1 MLRMAGHEGSG
12 RRCSACGAAAEPGA
26 RFCSSCGARLG
37 EPDLQADVDAAIAV
51 AAPDELR
58 PVTALFADVVGSTG
72 LGERLGPEEVK
83 TLIGECV
90 TRMSRAVE
98 EYGGTVQAFMG
109 DGICAYFGVP
119 TAHEDD
125 HERAARAALRIL
137 DVVGEY
143 SRDIALAWG
152 IPDFD
157 VRVGVNSGETAVGL
171 VGGGEREVVALG
183 DTTNV
188 AARLQS
194 EAAPGT
200 IAVGEETARRLAHRF
215 TLEPLGDATVKGRAG
230 PVPVWRLS
238 RRDEDRKVAEPAQ
251 PLVGREVES
260 RVLRGVLA
268 DLAAGRGQAL
278 LVTGDGGIGKTRM
291 LEELRAL
298 AADRVMWLDGHCLS
312 YGGLTSWPFMEILHE
327 WLGLREG
334 EPEIVVRT
342 KARAKLGSVFG
353 AELVDVLP
361 AFARLLRV
369 RLEPGQAADGTV
381 DVAAAYS
388 AWIEALTDSKPVILA
403 LEDVHWADPSTRELA
418 ESLLELTDRVP
429 LLLAATVRP
438 DTGSEGWRYRL
449 KVLSDYAHRAAEVS
463 LAPLTAAESRELLD
477 RLAPPELEEADREE
491 IVTRAEGNPLYVEE
505 LLRISLE
512 GGSIGRRRAWTVS
525 VLTAAQLSPALQTL
539 LVARI
544 DLLPAAARRLAQ
556 IAAVI
561 GRSFAFR
568 VLERVAESESV
579 EGDLTVLLRAE
590 VVRELRRHPER
601 EYTFKHGLMQE
612 AALST
617 LTRQRRAE
625 LHGRVAAAYEQLYGG
640 ALDDYLER
648 LAHHHAQSEDLP
660 KALEYLE
667 AAASKAASFGAET
680 RASELWHRAQR
691 VAEKLGDAAAG
702 KRIAT
707 QLEAPASR

>member
-1 MLRMAGHEGSG
+1 MAGDEGNG
-12 RRCSACGAAAEPGA
+12 RRCPACGAETALEA
-26 RFCSSCGARLG
+26 RFCSTCGARL
-37 EPDLQADVDAAIAV
+37 DAAALHADVAAETS
-51 AAPDELR
+51 AAATDELR
-58 PVTALFADVVGSTG
+58 PITALFADVVGSTG

-90 TRMSRAVE
+90 SRMSRAVE
-98 EYGGTVQAFMG
+98 EYGGTVQAYMG

-125 HERAARAALRIL
+125 PERAARAGLRIL

-157 VRVGVNSGETAVGL
+157 VRVGINSGETAVGL

-183 DTTNV
+183 DATNV

-200 IAVGEETARRLAHRF
+200 IAIGEETARRLAHRF
-215 TLEPLGDATVKGRAG
+215 ALKPLGDMTVKGRAD
-230 PVPVWRLS
+230 PVQAWRLS
-238 RRDEDRKVAEPAQ
+238 RREGERKVADPAI
-251 PLVGREVES
+251 PLVGRDAET

-298 AADRVMWLDGHCLS
+298 AGDTVTWLDGHCLS
-312 YGGLTSWPFMEILHE
+312 YGGLTSWPFVEILHE
-327 WLGLREG
+327 WLGLQEG

-342 KARAKLGSVFG
+342 KARAKLGAVLG
-353 AELVDVLP
+353 AELVSVLP
-361 AFARLLRV
+361 PLGRLLRV
-369 RLEPGQAADGTV
+369 RLEPGQAADGPV
-381 DVAAAYS
+381 DVPGAYR
-388 AWIEALTDSKPVILA
+388 AWVDALTESKPVILA

-438 DTGSEGWRYRL
+438 DAGSEGWRYRL
-449 KVLSDYAHRAAEVS
+449 KVLSDYAHRAVEVP
-463 LAPLTAAESRELLD
+463 LAPLTGGESRDLLD
-477 RLAPPELEEADREE
+477 RLAPPELEEADRED

-505 LLRISLE
+505 LLRIVLE

-544 DLLPAAARRLAQ
+544 DLLSPGARRLAQ

-579 EGDLTVLLRAE
+579 EADLTVLLRAE
-590 VVRELRRHPER
+590 IVRELRRYPER

-617 LTRQRRAE
+617 LTRQRRAGV
-625 LHGRVAAAYEQLYGG
+625 HGRVAAAYEQLYGG
-640 ALDDYLER
+640 ALEDYLER
-648 LAHHHAQSEDLP
+648 LAHHHAQSDDLAR
-660 KALEYLE
+660 ALAYLE
-667 AAASKAASFGAET
+667 AAAAKAASLDAGT
-680 RASELWHRAQR
+680 RAFELWQRAQR
-691 VAEKLGDAAAG
+691 VAEQLGDAAAG
-702 KRIAT
+702 KRIASR
-707 QLEAPASR
+707 LDAPARR